1 MTSSKATIDKCT
13 QCGACN
19 AVDPIMGVTK
29 KESASTRFK
38 AVLAARGE
46 TNPVFYLATDMGR
59 QEQVCPSAIDLT
71 SALRDARARNVKA
84 GITTQANERML
95 ANFRKNGT
103 PYESLS
109 PEEAGDKP
117 FW

>member
-1 MTSSKATIDKCT
+1 
-13 QCGACN
+13 
-19 AVDPIMGVTK
+19 MGVTK